1 MIMTAI
7 AQETLMM
14 EAKWV
19 LETLREY
26 FFADHDF
33 NGLAIYPSS
42 IGIMMHDR
50 EYNDGKA
57 YLAFSRNYKNPMISD
72 FSFQTSSSY
81 SVEDCEG
88 IAKIVGSMDPRC
100 FITTHDG
107 FPYIMYN

>member
-1 MIMTAI
+1 MTAI
-7 AQETLMM
+7 AQDTLMM

-26 FFADHDF
+26 FYADHDSHF
-33 NGLAIYPSS
+33 NGLAIHPAS

-57 YLAFSRNYKNPMISD
+57 YLAYSRSYKNPIISD
-72 FSFQTSSSY
+72 FSSSY
-81 SVEDCEG
+81 SVEDCDR
-88 IAKIVGSMDPRC
+88 IAKIVGSMEPRC
-100 FITTHDG
+100 FITTHDA